1 MALFQAG
8 RRDGE
13 PGTRS
18 VADETLRATQT
29 LVSHMAFCWN
39 HPTVVL
45 LEVGWRWLVGIP
57 FLAVAWLQVQQIL
70 LRVSPESAGLDKLN
84 FQNPWL
90 SSYLL
95 MDAAGAYHPS
105 VVAVLRWLAPVG
117 IVAWAVA
124 SGIGRTLML
133 QRMRS
138 LDAVEGVRGSWARR
152 IPGMIVLQGVWIV
165 ALVAVFWAWFASV
178 AWAGSTHIT
187 SATEPDLIGYLCWLI
202 FLSLGLFVAW
212 ALLSWSLAMA
222 PVLYFEEGGM
232 GLLSALTTGFQ
243 LGKVFSGKLM
253 EVNLV
258 MGIVKIALIVLAMVF
273 SAAPLPFSDQFGS
286 DALHGLYLIIG
297 VAFLIGNDF
306 FHAVRLRSFVAF
318 WRHYR
323 AGSALERVSITAT
336 RNVPPAKGK

>member
-1 MALFQAG
+1 MAGLFQAG

-13 PGTRS
+13 PGSRS
-18 VADETLRATQT
+18 ASDETLRATQT
-29 LVSHMAFCWN
+29 LVSHMSFCWN

-45 LEVGWRWLVGIP
+45 LEVVWRWLVGVP

-70 LRVSPESAGLDKLN
+70 MKLPLESAGLDKLN

-95 MDAAGAYHPS
+95 MEAAGAYHPA
-105 VVAVLRWLAPVG
+105 VVAVLRWLAPAG

-124 SGIGRTLML
+124 SGIGRSLML
-133 QRMRS
+133 QRMRT
-138 LDAVEGVRGSWARR
+138 LDAVEVQRGSWVKR
-152 IPGMIVLQGVWIV
+152 IPGIIVLQSVWII
-165 ALVAVFWAWFASV
+165 ALVAVFVLWYESV
-178 AWAGSTHIT
+178 AWAAATHIT

-202 FLSLGLFVAW
+202 FLSLGIFVAW

-222 PVLYFEEGGM
+222 PVLYFEERDM
-232 GLLSALTTGFQ
+232 GLLEALAGGFR

-258 MGIVKIALIVLAMVF
+258 MAIVKIALIVLAMVF
-273 SAAPLPFSDQFGS
+273 SAAPLPFSDEFGP
-286 DALHGLYLIIG
+286 DALHGLYILIALG
-297 VAFLIGNDF
+297 FLIGNDF

-323 AGSALERVSITAT
+323 VD
-336 RNVPPAKGK
+336 